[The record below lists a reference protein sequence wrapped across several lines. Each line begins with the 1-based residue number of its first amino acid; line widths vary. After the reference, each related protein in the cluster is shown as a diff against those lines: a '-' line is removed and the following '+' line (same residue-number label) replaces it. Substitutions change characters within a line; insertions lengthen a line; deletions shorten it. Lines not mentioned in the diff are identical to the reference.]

1 MWIID
6 LCWVQILQSFLLLL
20 TFSKKLIKQSGNNR
34 KWINDKLLI
43 NDNSNNN
50 VNEDKVKLKNEKVM
64 KIEIKAWT
72 LS

>member
-1 MWIID
+1 M
-6 LCWVQILQSFLLLL
+6 
-20 TFSKKLIKQSGNNR
+20 
-34 KWINDKLLI
+34 NDKLLI